1 MTSYFDEHNC
11 DPLRENETPNNQLF
25 LARLLLD
32 SGIANAL
39 GMTYDMFSE
48 RLNNLPP
55 STSKKWLRDEFP
67 KYCFNESEREDY
79 ECPICLN
86 KFQKANHENHTND
99 SKTAV
104 KLPECAHT
112 FHVSC
117 LMRWL
122 EHTSNCPLCRH
133 DLPTDDDFYEEFKR
147 QKKREKVREQE
158 LAALHDSM
166 FS

>member
-1 MTSYFDEHNC
+1 MASYFDEHNC
-11 DPLRENETPNNQLF
+11 EPLSENETPNNQLF

-48 RLNNLPP
+48 RLNSLPP
-55 STSKKWLRDEFP
+55 STSKTWLRDEFP
-67 KYCFNESEREDY
+67 KHCFNEIEREGY

-86 KFQKANHENHTND
+86 KFQKANENHANE
-99 SKTAV
+99 SNTAV
-104 KLPECAHT
+104 KLPDCGHM

-117 LMRWL
+117 LKRWL
-122 EHTSNCPLCRH
+122 EHTSNCPLCRQ
-133 DLPTDDDFYEEFKR
+133 DLPTDDEFYEEFKR
-147 QKKREKVREQE
+147 QKKREKAREQE